1 MNRVNEM
8 EKIQFR
14 AVPLSEIASCPSRR
28 LDPEHYLPTHRTWE
42 CEHAD
47 KLRTKGALVRAWLN
61 DKITT
66 DQFLLAM
73 NYVK

>member
-1 MNRVNEM
+1 M
-8 EKIQFR
+8 ENVQFR
-14 AVPLSEIASCPSRR
+14 AVPISEITSCPSKR
-28 LDPEHYLPTHRTWE
+28 LDPEHYLPNHRIWE
-42 CEHAD
+42 CKHGN

-73 NYVK
+73 RYVR